1 MYSKRIR
8 FEDYNGVQH
17 EQTFQFNMTET
28 ELTKMQYSPEGN
40 FQDYVQKL
48 VETKNE
54 GEIINLIEKFV
65 VMSYGEKSTDG
76 QRFIKVAPDGHKL
89 GQDFIQ
95 TEAYNVL
102 FMELATNADA
112 AIEFITGIMPA
123 KVRGQITPQQ
133 ISDLKKGTVD
143 VASLPEKN

>member
-1 MYSKRIR
+1 MYPKKIK

-17 EQTFQFNMTET
+17 EQTFLFNMTET
-28 ELTKMQYSPEGN
+28 ELTKMQYSSEGN
-40 FQDYVQKL
+40 FQEYVQKL

-54 GEIINLIEKFV
+54 GEIIKLIEKFV
-65 VMSYGEKSTDG
+65 VMSYGEKSADG
-76 QRFIKVAPDGHKL
+76 QRFVKVAPDGHKL

-102 FMELATNADA
+102 FMELATDANAAVD
-112 AIEFITGIMPA
+112 FITGILPA

-133 ISDLKKGTVD
+133 IAEVKAGGVPQIAQS
-143 VASLPEKN
+143 SEN

>member
-1 MYSKRIR
+1 MYPKRIK

-17 EQTFQFNMTET
+17 EQTFLFNMTET
-28 ELTKMQYSPEGN
+28 ELTKMQYSSEGN
-40 FQDYVQKL
+40 FQEYVQKL

-65 VMSYGEKSTDG
+65 VMSYGEKSADG
-76 QRFIKVAPDGHKL
+76 QRFVKIAPDGHKL
-89 GQDFIQ
+89 GLDFIQ

-102 FMELATNADA
+102 FMELATDANA
-112 AIEFITGIMPA
+112 AIDFITGILPA

-133 ISDLKKGTVD
+133 LAEVKAGNVPQITQS
-143 VASLPEKN
+143 SEN

>member
-1 MYSKRIR
+1 MYPKRIK

-17 EQTFQFNMTET
+17 EQTFLFNMTET
-28 ELTKMQYSPEGN
+28 ELTKMQYSSEGN
-40 FQDYVQKL
+40 FQEYVQKL

-65 VMSYGEKSTDG
+65 VMSYGEKSADG
-76 QRFIKVAPDGHKL
+76 QRFIKVVDGHRL
-89 GQDFIQ
+89 GEDFIQ

-102 FMELATNADA
+102 FMELATNAEA
-112 AIEFITGIMPA
+112 AIDFITGILPA

-133 ISDLKKGTVD
+133 LEEVKAGAVISMQPTQ
-143 VASLPEKN
+143 E